1 MPLLE
6 SFGNAA
12 TLHNPNSSRFGKCAR
27 AVRKPLGH
35 LSSLTARRFVMLHF
49 DESHAALA
57 GVHAKTYLLE
67 RSRAVSSSYSQYDTM
82 RA

>member
-1 MPLLE
+1 
-6 SFGNAA
+6 
-12 TLHNPNSSRFGKCAR
+12 
-27 AVRKPLGH
+27 
-35 LSSLTARRFVMLHF
+35 MLHF

-67 RSRAVSSSYSQYDTM
+67 RSRAVSSAYFRYDAI